1 MSAPAPAAA
10 DWKLPA
16 GIRLLCFHKQRTSAR
31 LRFLLFADGLIAPAA
46 LAADATLAPAP
57 GALETVVVHPA
68 VLAAASESRLG
79 LARGDVRIDPEFR
92 IRGQERAEAFTLLL
106 AEFTAIDPPFEAAA
120 AVGGRFVAITEARG
134 LALSEREVLR
144 LAYAHVLG

>member
-1 MSAPAPAAA
+1 MTATAPAAG

-16 GIRLLCFHKQRTSAR
+16 GIRLLFFHKQRTSAR
-31 LRFLLFADGLIAPAA
+31 LRFVLYPDGLMAPAA
-46 LAADATLAPAP
+46 LAADAALAPPP
-57 GALETVVVHPA
+57 GAVETVVVHPA
-68 VLAAASESRLG
+68 VLAAASECHLG
-79 LARGDVRIDPEFR
+79 LARGEVRIDPEFR
-92 IRGQERAEAFTLLL
+92 IRGQDRGEAFTLLL
-106 AEFTAIDPPFEAAA
+106 AEFTTIDPPFEAAA